1 MFGGAKT
8 VLPSFRLKKKR
19 KVSPP
24 PKPVAADVPVAHKV
38 LRPHSSATMPKRN
51 RRGRPVKTEE
61 PAIPNNEQQNERL
74 SNNNVPKNVPAAKI
88 LEPQILPQISD
99 EFSIGKK
106 KYRLPVKLTERSG
119 AKSAKRSF
127 ASNYHI
133 F

>member
-8 VLPSFRLKKKR
+8 VMPSFRLKKKR

-24 PKPVAADVPVAHKV
+24 KKPVPADVPVAHKV
-38 LRPHSSATMPKRN
+38 LRPDSSATMPKRN

-74 SNNNVPKNVPAAKI
+74 SNNNVPKIVPEAKL
-88 LEPQILPQISD
+88 LEPFSPIPPQISD

-106 KYRLPVKLTERSG
+106 SYRLPVK
-119 AKSAKRSF
+119 F
-127 ASNYHI
+127 
-133 F
+133 

>member
-8 VLPSFRLKKKR
+8 VMPSFRLKKKR

-24 PKPVAADVPVAHKV
+24 PKPVASDVAHKV

-74 SNNNVPKNVPAAKI
+74 SNNNVPKNVPAAKL
-88 LEPQILPQISD
+88 LEPPCPPIPPQISD

-106 KYRLPVKLTERSG
+106 S
-119 AKSAKRSF
+119 
-127 ASNYHI
+127 
-133 F
+133 

>member
-24 PKPVAADVPVAHKV
+24 PKPVPADVAHKV
-38 LRPHSSATMPKRN
+38 LRPDSLHEAPPQRDATMPRRI

-61 PAIPNNEQQNERL
+61 PAIPNNEEQNERL
-74 SNNNVPKNVPAAKI
+74 SNNNVPKPAAKL
-88 LEPQILPQISD
+88 LESCPQILPQISD

-106 KYRLPVKLTERSG
+106 NYRLLLK
-119 AKSAKRSF
+119 F
-127 ASNYHI
+127 
-133 F
+133 

>member
-24 PKPVAADVPVAHKV
+24 PKPVPADVAHKV
-38 LRPHSSATMPKRN
+38 LRPDSSATMPKRN

-74 SNNNVPKNVPAAKI
+74 SNNNVPKNVPTAKL
-88 LEPQILPQISD
+88 LEPCLPPQISD

-106 KYRLPVKLTERSG
+106 SFRLLVKLAERSE

-127 ASNYHI
+127 ASNYRKYRY
-133 F
+133 